1 MQLSLCLSFHLR
13 RSLGGY
19 TMGTTMGFWVEIVE
33 ALAPQTSPPNP
44 VEVPT
49 VAYEHLFRL
58 QFRGHFFITRSN
70 GRHRGYY
77 QGKIPEYHETPI
89 TARGYGYDRLHPVAK
104 RLGSHTPH
112 TV

>member
-1 MQLSLCLSFHLR
+1 MQLSLCLSFLLR

-19 TMGTTMGFWVEIVE
+19 TVGTTVGFWVEIVE
-33 ALAPQTSPPNP
+33 ALAPQTLPA
-44 VEVPT
+44 

-58 QFRGHFFITRSN
+58 QFRGHFFVTRSN
-70 GRHRGYY
+70 GRHGGYY

-89 TARGYGYDRLHPVAK
+89 TAHGYGYDRLPPAAK